1 MHSLVRLLKR
11 IGSDIANGKNLDAY
25 IITAAAVVVAVAGLF
40 ENALDDS
47 LKLAVLLAAVG
58 LLVFKTT
65 TPDKKLAD
73 LDSVLLDRQSFDPF
87 REFIRDAKTLWIYG
101 PSAVNVLRDASD
113 IKREVLDRGGNV
125 RVLLQDPEEVSGM
138 DILNRQLDKIFVLE
152 DAIKTS
158 LRTLET
164 MSTWPTPGKVEYGVV
179 AYSPGFS
186 LVVVDPD
193 GRDGRLIIEFYGYQ
207 NQDIVDRM
215 HIVITRQQSQYWFEY
230 WAKQFNVMWDL
241 RRTPTPQ
248 L

>member
-1 MHSLVRLLKR
+1 MHAIARLLKR
-11 IGSDIANGKNLDAY
+11 ITSDFASGKNVEGY
-25 IITAAAVVVAVAGLF
+25 IFSAAALVLAIVGLVDD
-40 ENALDDS
+40 ALPDDV
-47 LKLAVLLAAVG
+47 KMAVLLAAVG

-65 TPDKKLAD
+65 TPEKKEAD

-87 REFIRDAKTLWIYG
+87 REFIHGAKELCIYG

-113 IKREVLDRGGNV
+113 IRREVLEKGGNV
-125 RVLLQDPEEVSGM
+125 RVLLQDPEEASGM

-158 LRTLET
+158 LRTLDT
-164 MSTWPTPGKVEYGVV
+164 MTTWQTPGKVEYGVV

-230 WAKQFNVMWDL
+230 WAKQFNVMWEL

-248 L
+248 S